1 MNISDVWMRLEAL
14 AHLRGLPQ
22 YAAIRKQIENDLA
35 GYNASLTAPLPAP
48 ASIPAP
54 EESTS

>member
-1 MNISDVWMRLEAL
+1 MRLEAL

-54 EESTS
+54 EEPTS